1 MAKHRHQIQKRPR
14 RTSEYLAQ
22 ALEQLGDPALAP
34 LIHRARAGYYDD
46 FRSPLATPAVQLYT
60 DLLAAGHPDM
70 AQRVVHGDFDATP
83 AEARAWMRR
92 EGRALLRDLKK
103 KG

>member
-1 MAKHRHQIQKRPR
+1 VKKRRHQIQKRPR

-22 ALEQLGDPALAP
+22 ELQKLNDPALTP
-34 LIHRARAGYYDD
+34 LIRRAWAGYYDD
-46 FRSPLATPAVQLYT
+46 FRSPLAMPTVQLYK
-60 DLLAAGHPDM
+60 DLLDAGHTET

-92 EGRALLRDLKK
+92 EGRALLRKMIE
-103 KG
+103 GQ